1 MRKIFAVTVLF
12 FTFSLTVFAKE
23 TDCTY
28 LAKLVANEMKNQP
41 FIVKVAYCEMIVN
54 CMESEFYPD
63 TLPSVANAKGMKKGR
78 KNPCESDMY
87 AAMVALCG
95 FDFFDGVY
103 NVKRWREVKNTP
115 LVNTGGVRLYDWYF
129 YG

>member
-1 MRKIFAVTVLF
+1 MRKFVVALILF
-12 FTFSLTVFAKE
+12 FALVISAYAKE

-28 LAKLVANEMKNQP
+28 LSKLVASEMKNQP

-63 TLPSVANAKGMKKGR
+63 TLPSVANAKGVRRGSV
-78 KNPCESDMY
+78 NPSDSDVY

-95 FDFFDGVY
+95 FDFFDECY
-103 NVKRWREVKNTP
+103 NVKKWSEVKNTP
-115 LVNTGGVRLYDWYF
+115 LENTSGVRLYDWYF
-129 YG
+129 YK